1 MQGKGQMEGVR
12 TGGKGE
18 KRRTKE
24 EYLRFRIYIEEA
36 KGLTETENGKRK
48 TREQRTE
55 KKKENAA
62 RDAGDGVKRGRKK
75 KVWK

>member
-24 EYLRFRIYIEEA
+24 EYLRFRIYRRSER
-36 KGLTETENGKRK
+36 TDRDGKRK